1 MSLALGPIHHWIFNQ
16 LCLVEGRGDVLAEA
30 LIAEHGESADAAWTA
45 ILAAHPGRYTGQA
58 LEGLVEGGQ
67 IHQSLEAMIATVQA
81 REAALVVWAHE
92 HDSMEI
98 LRRAYA
104 GHGAEWGARM
114 QEAAEPKDAPAVFAA
129 LRELWLEGMPCDIR
143 VELVEDSTDR
153 LRWAVPELSLARYWE
168 GSNCSPELMLDL
180 HGLWM
185 ASFVETSS
193 EGFAW
198 SMPASVYAGADRIEF
213 EIAQS

>member
-1 MSLALGPIHHWIFNQ
+1 MSLVLGPIHHWIFNQ
-16 LCLVEGRGDVLAEA
+16 VCLVEGRGDAIAEA
-30 LIAEHGESADAAWTA
+30 LISEGGESADEAWTA
-45 ILAAHPGRYTGQA
+45 ILAAHPGRFTGQA

-67 IHQSLEAMIATVQA
+67 IHQSLESMIAVVQA
-81 REAALVVWAHE
+81 REAALAAWAREHE
-92 HDSMEI
+92 GMEI

-104 GHGAEWGARM
+104 AHGALWGERM
-114 QEAAEPKDAPAVFAA
+114 REAAAPKDAPAVFSA

-143 VELVEDSTDR
+143 VEVVEDSAER

-168 GSNCSPELMLDL
+168 ASNCPPETMLEL

-185 ASFVETSS
+185 ASFVEASI

-198 SMPASVYAGADRIEF
+198 SMPTSVYAGADRIEF